1 MDRMEIEG
9 KTLGK
14 RKLETTEENP
24 KETSDTPIVNP
35 KKVKIDNDTKNQIQ
49 DGFNSKFVHV
59 IKGVPNEIQ
68 LEILSFVPPIPTF
81 DELIEKKDL
90 QMVCCFLENNKR
102 NPDMYPIKLE
112 KTVHDFVDNI
122 IQNGLDDSCG
132 FFDDKI
138 ATIRLDILR
147 ELLRHP
153 KINAKSV
160 IQNSDPFSEYF
171 QYTMLHQ
178 AVEGANY
185 ESEVVK
191 VILEEKGEELIN
203 LVTGEGVVFA
213 GDPGH
218 FRKMRGRHTALHL
231 ARHRKIVELLMN
243 TKGINPN
250 ATDDEGNTPLHI
262 FVETDHN
269 DGADGYFSD
278 NGIFLIK
285 KLFKCPDVDTS
296 IRNKEGFL
304 AIDLAP
310 KNIRRKIERYNELK
324 QDDSSDYDSS
334 DDDSDSEE
342 D

>member
-1 MDRMEIEG
+1 MEIEG

-14 RKLETTEENP
+14 RKFENTEDPKDPNETP
-24 KETSDTPIVNP
+24 DTLVVNP
-35 KKVKIDNDTKNQIQ
+35 KKVKIDNDTNQIQ
-49 DGFNSKFVHV
+49 DGFNSKLVV
-59 IKGVPNEIQ
+59 MKRVPNEIQ

-90 QMVCCFLENNKR
+90 QMVCSFLENNKR
-102 NPDMYPIKLE
+102 NPDMYPIELE

-147 ELLRHP
+147 QLLRHP

-160 IQNSDPFSEYF
+160 FQNSDPFSEYF
-171 QYTMLHQ
+171 HYTILHQ
-178 AVEGANY
+178 AVEGN

-203 LVTGEGVVFA
+203 LVSGDGCVLTGD
-213 GDPGH
+213 DPQH
-218 FRKMRGRHTALHL
+218 FRKMPGRHTALHL
-231 ARHRKIVELLMN
+231 ARHRKIVKLLMN

-250 ATDDEGNTPLHI
+250 ATDDEGNTPLHR
-262 FVETDHN
+262 FVQTDHN

-278 NGIFLIK
+278 NGIFLMK
-285 KLFKCPDVDTS
+285 KLFKCPNVDTS

-310 KNIRRKIERYNELK
+310 KAPWDRIRGKIQRYNELK

>member
-1 MDRMEIEG
+1 MEIESG
-9 KTLGK
+9 NEAGRGK
-14 RKLETTEENP
+14 RKFENTKDPKDPNETP
-24 KETSDTPIVNP
+24 DTPIVNQ
-35 KKVKIDNDTKNQIQ
+35 KKVKNDNDANQIQ
-49 DGFNSKFVHV
+49 DGFDSKFVHV
-59 IKGVPNEIQ
+59 IKRIPNEIQ

-90 QMVCCFLENNKR
+90 QMVCSFLENNKR
-102 NPDMYPIKLE
+102 NPDMYPVKLE

-203 LVTGEGVVFA
+203 LVTGVVFA

-231 ARHRKIVELLMN
+231 ARHRKIVKLLMN

-262 FVETDHN
+262 FVQTDHN
-269 DGADGYFSD
+269 DGTDGYFSD